1 MFGKAGLGGLM
12 KQAQQNAG
20 KHEKG
25 TSQAG

>member
-12 KQAQQNAG
+12 KTGSTNAG
-20 KHEKG
+20 KYEKG